1 VPLQGYRQAS
11 QLFLVQIDGLV
22 FLPGYFIPQSRSLL
36 FNEAII
42 FSGDISQP
50 QQRLVDAR
58 VILPEQG
65 QQVQAKTISEEGRQ

>member
-1 VPLQGYRQAS
+1 
-11 QLFLVQIDGLV
+11 
-22 FLPGYFIPQSRSLL
+22 LP

-42 FSGDISQP
+42 FAGDISQP
-50 QQRLVDAR
+50 QQRLVDAW